1 MKEFPR
7 KFLSL
12 RDKSSEHHRSKS
24 APPAN
29 KAHPLSAEAFRSIFK
44 PDHAKQ
50 THQNEVDAAR
60 EVAKVCCAVFSAMS
74 TSERLHLDPNKH

>member
-1 MKEFPR
+1 MAEDFE
-7 KFLSL
+7 
-12 RDKSSEHHRSKS
+12 SSIIRRSWFGNVKHHWQAR
-24 APPAN
+24 
-29 KAHPLSAEAFRSIFK
+29 PLSAEAFRSIFK

-74 TSERLHLDPNKH
+74 TSDRFDLDPNKH